1 MCRLALT
8 VVVLLLSTA
17 PTAASPK
24 SDVPLAER
32 TIELVHTHTGEALA
46 VVYKR
51 DGEFVTESLRRLDE
65 FLRDHRTGEVRSIDP
80 DLFDILWEIRAEV
93 GGDEPFHLVSA
104 YRTAETNET
113 LRKAGRN
120 VARNSQHVQGKAID
134 FRLPGVGTAR
144 LRDAALALGR
154 GGVGYYEGSDFVH
167 VDTGRVRRW

>member
-1 MCRLALT
+1 MCRLAIT

-17 PTAASPK
+17 PTAAPTN

-32 TIELVHTHTGEALA
+32 TIEFVHTHTGESLA

-51 DGEFVTESLRRLDE
+51 DGEFVAESLRRLDE
-65 FLRDHRTGEVRSIDP
+65 FLRDHRTGEVQSIDP